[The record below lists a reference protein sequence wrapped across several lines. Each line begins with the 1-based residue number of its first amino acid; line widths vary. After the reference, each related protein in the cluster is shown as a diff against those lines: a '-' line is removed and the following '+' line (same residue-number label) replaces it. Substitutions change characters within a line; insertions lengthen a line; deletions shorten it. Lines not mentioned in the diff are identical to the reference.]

1 MAWRNQNQQARV
13 SWGEEAIMSKDIVRL
28 VKGKPTIGDRAI
40 EVRKKGLVYL
50 LIDLSDSMNYFVGPK
65 AAL

>member
-1 MAWRNQNQQARV
+1 V